1 MRNNSEIWISFMKTI
16 KWYIKKCI
24 LESYKY
30 GRIKNHILAFDF
42 VLLLLD
48 WSCIG

>member
-1 MRNNSEIWISFMKTI
+1 MNIIYENYPMIHK
-16 KWYIKKCI
+16 KKCI

-30 GRIKNHILAFDF
+30 GRIKNHTIAFDF

-48 WSCIG
+48 

>member
-1 MRNNSEIWISFMKTI
+1 MNIIYENYLMIYK
-16 KWYIKKCI
+16 KKCI

-30 GRIKNHILAFDF
+30 GRIKNYIIVFDF

-48 WSCIG
+48 